1 MTGKAIPDI
10 AAFPGGPPGDV
21 QEDNIRSRA
30 PPGAFPMATAA
41 GALDR
46 PTRREGEDRRV
57 TFDAGVARAIDL
69 GRYGGPS
76 WAAHLA

>member
-1 MTGKAIPDI
+1 VAKA
-10 AAFPGGPPGDV
+10 A
-21 QEDNIRSRA
+21 
-30 PPGAFPMATAA
+30 AA

-69 GRYGGPS
+69 RPTVE
-76 WAAHLA
+76 AEV